1 MDARIKDY
9 ADSGNARALKYIFAD
24 SLDIDPTFETY
35 ADDYEY
41 CKNVNGFIVPYMR
54 LFPLIEDPSEWNE
67 SYWARMKVDL
77 INNFSE
83 ERFNH
88 MMEVVKVTKK
98 DQIEQIKK
106 QREEMAEKFK
116 SYGDVHT
123 VYTYTTPDGKQ
134 VREDPD
140 IARRKQKLAEANFR
154 MRELHIQE
162 TLAINDEIIDQESDY
177 FSKKI
182 NRMLRKVL
190 GGFVLIILS
199 VLLMFAVVLLI
210 SG

>member
-1 MDARIKDY
+1 VDSKIKDY

-24 SLDIDPTFETY
+24 SLDIDPTFEAF

-41 CKNVNGFIVPYMR
+41 CKNVKGFISPYMR
-54 LFPLIEDPSEWNE
+54 LFPLIEDPREWNE

-88 MMEVVKVTKK
+88 MMEVVKVMKK

-106 QREEMAEKFK
+106 QREEMAEKFRA
-116 SYGDVHT
+116 YGNVHT
-123 VYTYTTPDGKQ
+123 VHTYTASDEKKI
-134 VREDPD
+134 RENFD
-140 IARRKQKLAEANFR
+140 IEKRKQKIAEANFQ

-162 TLAINDEIIDQESDY
+162 TLAINDEIIEQESDY

-182 NRMLRKVL
+182 NKMLKRVL

-210 SG
+210 S

>member
-1 MDARIKDY
+1 MDLKIKGY

-35 ADDYEY
+35 AADYEY
-41 CKNVNGFIVPYMR
+41 CKNVKGFIVPYMR

-88 MMEVVKVTKK
+88 MMEVAKVMKK
-98 DQIEQIKK
+98 DQIEQIIK
-106 QREEMAEKFK
+106 QKEEIAEKFK

-123 VYTYTTPDGKQ
+123 VYTYKAHDGKK
-134 VREDPD
+134 VRDNPD
-140 IARRKQKLAEANFR
+140 VARRKQLLAEANFR

-162 TLAINDEIIDQESDY
+162 TLAINEEINNQESDY
-177 FSKKI
+177 VSKMI
-182 NRMLRKVL
+182 NKMLRKVL
-190 GGFVLIILS
+190 GGLVLIILS
-199 VLLMFAVVLLI
+199 VILMFAVVLLV
-210 SG
+210 S